1 MRTLLEIISGQLKKT
16 GLQLVLVYIGLDAW
30 CGGTAVMM
38 PLANCR
44 LTQRQIFRHHLLHLR
59 LHHHYRFHPRCCSPQ
74 RCYRAGRFLQ
84 VATVAAAPALLRPL
98 GRAALRLA
106 RLQRAADWPR
116 AAPVPLLQRLRLAAQ
131 LALVRPVS
139 SPLLVPS
146 WPHHRPFHSRIRS
159 WPPALHSYHRLDT
172 PPSTYVSRNRGP
184 PVSESPPFL
193 KQ

>member
-1 MRTLLEIISGQLKKT
+1 M
-16 GLQLVLVYIGLDAW
+16 LVYIGLDAW

-106 RLQRAADWPR
+106 RLQRAADWPL

-159 WPPALHSYHRLDT
+159 WPPALHSYHMLDT

-184 PVSESPPFL
+184 LISESPPFL